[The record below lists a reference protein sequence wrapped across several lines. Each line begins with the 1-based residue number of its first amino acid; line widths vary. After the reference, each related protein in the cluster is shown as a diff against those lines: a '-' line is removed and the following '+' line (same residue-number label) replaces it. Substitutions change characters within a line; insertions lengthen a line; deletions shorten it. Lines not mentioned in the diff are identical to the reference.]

1 MCVDQ
6 DFYCHKQYTT
16 KLTTCQALFLEHE
29 RPSGKVILDVIVL
42 EMGKPLHVHQNG
54 GITHAVQGPSD
65 AFLAT
70 ILGLMGPATV
80 KMVDGGFSDRQ
91 GGEAEGADTLLKLI
105 DKPALLFPC
114 DAVPGKVL
122 TGIVQRG
129 HTVGSLLHKV
139 KSY

>member
-1 MCVDQ
+1 
-6 DFYCHKQYTT
+6 
-16 KLTTCQALFLEHE
+16 
-29 RPSGKVILDVIVL
+29 
-42 EMGKPLHVHQNG
+42 
-54 GITHAVQGPSD
+54 
-65 AFLAT
+65 
-70 ILGLMGPATV
+70 MGPATV

-139 KSY
+139 KSYWMGPSNPFEIKGVVWKTKGYANFEATVLGGGTGDGSLRVPYRLKPYTLPQYPIPQLVQN